1 MSEENSKQHLRMF
14 YHSYKPWLDKRSPIK
29 NLQFEKLY
37 SKSNKGILMYTSP
50 LNNLR
55 WNETYYMEYRKPKF
69 FDLVDEISGLQRVL
83 EVISE
88 TL

>member
-14 YHSYKPWLDKRSPIK
+14 SHSYKPWLSKRSPIK
-29 NLQFEKLY
+29 NLQFENLY
-37 SKSNKGILMYTSP
+37 SKSNKEDLMYTSP

-83 EVISE
+83 EIISE